1 LNTIPRQFL
10 VGIDL
15 GTTHTVVAYADGND
29 PEKQIRLFLI
39 PHLIAPGEVAERPL
53 LPSVRYHLAPGE
65 LSADA
70 GFLTPE
76 DGAVLGEGARFLGA
90 KSQGRLVTS
99 AKSWLSHTAV
109 DHAAAILPWGS
120 GESVLKVS
128 PLAAS
133 ASYLAHVRTVWEQ
146 RFPDA
151 PLAKQNVVITV
162 PASFDESARSLTLE
176 AAKMAGFNDVRL
188 LEEPQAVCYD
198 WLRRHAGSIKPSLA
212 GSRLLLVC
220 DVGGGTTDLTLIK
233 IDYGNGEPQLTR
245 IGVGDHLMLGGDNI
259 DLALA
264 HLVESRLRVGDKK
277 FSTADL
283 SQLLE
288 QCRVAKERLLAD
300 DAPEQIA
307 VTLLGGG
314 SKLIGGSKSTTLS
327 REEVK
332 QIALDGFLPLSGLR
346 ELPEKKRSGVVEFG
360 LPYAAEPAISK
371 HIAAFLQLHAQAA
384 QAALGGESIV
394 PDALLL
400 NGGVFR
406 SPAMVARV
414 TDLLASWRAGQAP
427 LVLDNRNPELAVA
440 YGAVSYGI
448 ARREKKVSI
457 GGGVAR
463 SYFLLVDSGLDQ
475 VRRGVCILP
484 KGSEEGH
491 EVLLTDRQFGLR
503 VGQPVRF
510 HLLSGSGD
518 GNFRPGEVVDL
529 NDERFHSLPPL
540 AVVFEGQQKAEII
553 VQLLATYTE
562 VGTLRLQCVSVEDN
576 SQRWDVEFQIR
587 KKAQAA
593 VNAELPGQLPQ
604 ALEKIQAVFGAKSKH
619 VDPQAVKT
627 LRADL
632 EKVLAAPRGDWQT
645 PLLRELFGVL
655 LEGGKYRRR
664 SEQHER
670 LWLSL
675 AGYCLRPGFGY
686 PLDDWRVEQ
695 LWKIYPES
703 LQFVNEKQNWA
714 EWWTLWRRVA
724 GGLSAEAQQ
733 RVFHDIAKFL
743 NPAAARQ
750 AGVTKQLVTRG
761 YEDMVRLAAALE
773 RLPVADKVQLG
784 EWLLKRLEKSGEP
797 EQSWWALGRI
807 GARILFHGN
816 NHEVIPPAITS
827 IWLQQLLKTDWKKQ
841 PQAGFAATLLA
852 RRCDDRVRDIDEDLR
867 LQVLEKLKQAKA
879 AASWR
884 EMVAEYKQ
892 LDEQQEK
899 QVFGEALPPG
909 LKLI

>member
-1 LNTIPRQFL
+1 
-10 VGIDL
+10 
-15 GTTHTVVAYADGND
+15 
-29 PEKQIRLFLI
+29 
-39 PHLIAPGEVAERPL
+39 
-53 LPSVRYHLAPGE
+53 
-65 LSADA
+65 
-70 GFLTPE
+70 
-76 DGAVLGEGARFLGA
+76 
-90 KSQGRLVTS
+90 
-99 AKSWLSHTAV
+99 
-109 DHAAAILPWGS
+109 
-120 GESVLKVS
+120 
-128 PLAAS
+128 
-133 ASYLAHVRTVWEQ
+133 
-146 RFPDA
+146 
-151 PLAKQNVVITV
+151 
-162 PASFDESARSLTLE
+162 
-176 AAKMAGFNDVRL
+176 
-188 LEEPQAVCYD
+188 
-198 WLRRHAGSIKPSLA
+198 
-212 GSRLLLVC
+212 
-220 DVGGGTTDLTLIK
+220 
-233 IDYGNGEPQLTR
+233 
-245 IGVGDHLMLGGDNI
+245 
-259 DLALA
+259 
-264 HLVESRLRVGDKK
+264 VGDKK

-346 ELPEKKRSGVVEFG
+346 ELPDKKRSGVVEFG
-360 LPYAAEPAISK
+360 LPYAAEPSISK

-384 QAALGGESIV
+384 QAALDGESIV

-414 TDLLASWRAGQAP
+414 TDLLASWRGGQAP

-703 LQFVNEKQNWA
+703 LQFVNEKQNWT

-724 GGLSAEAQQ
+724 GGLSAEAQK
-733 RVFHDIAKFL
+733 RIFHDIAKFL

-750 AGVTKQLVTRG
+750 AGVAKQLVTRG

-841 PQAGFAATLLA
+841 PQASFAATLLA

-899 QVFGEALPPG
+899 QIFGEALPPG